1 MDVPIASTAAQHSAG
16 RKCCSIQAPSSM
28 SAQINAY
35 RAIFWE
41 TEASKLDT
49 LNLSRGIQLSIQAFI
64 LAMMVSETAAA
75 AL

>member
-1 MDVPIASTAAQHSAG
+1 
-16 RKCCSIQAPSSM
+16 M

-41 TEASKLDT
+41 TEESKLDT

-64 LAMMVSETAAA
+64 LPMMVSETAPA

>member
-1 MDVPIASTAAQHSAG
+1 
-16 RKCCSIQAPSSM
+16 M

-64 LAMMVSETAAA
+64 LPMMVSETAPA